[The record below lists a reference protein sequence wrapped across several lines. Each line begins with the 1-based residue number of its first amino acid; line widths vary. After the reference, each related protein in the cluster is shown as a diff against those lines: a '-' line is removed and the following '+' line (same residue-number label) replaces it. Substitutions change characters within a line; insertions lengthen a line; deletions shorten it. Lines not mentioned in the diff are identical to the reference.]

1 MGRAPPL
8 TLDELRSDFERLLI
22 GPLALAVSGGPDSMA
37 LMQLV
42 AAWVAE
48 AGTAQRQRMGPVP
61 LLVLTVDHGLRDQSA
76 EEAAWVEGEAAR
88 LGLPHATLV
97 WDEAKPSSAV
107 QATARE
113 ARYRLIDDFLE
124 RELQDRHVC
133 VKRRIVVAHH
143 EDDQAETVLM
153 RLARGSG
160 LDGLSGMREEEH
172 LTPSPAAE
180 RANASYTIVRP
191 LLRTPKA
198 RLIATLQD
206 GGVSWKED
214 PSNAAPQF
222 ERVRVRQA
230 LETLRDLGIAP
241 AQIGRSAARLSRAR
255 RAVLAGVDAAAS
267 RAVKLHRG
275 LFAEIDVGC
284 LAELPDEYAVRIL
297 AGLLRA
303 FGGEAPPAR
312 LSQIEDLAARM
323 MVSGA
328 AAQSA
333 RAETLGGC
341 RIERDGA
348 AVRIWREWG
357 RDGLP
362 TLELQPGAE
371 KVWDGRFRVALDA
384 GEAAPVDVR
393 ALGAENIRQFGE
405 LGHLAELQ
413 GRRAPADA
421 IRSLPSF
428 WRGGRLVAVPYF
440 SAAADE
446 SGRFSAQFV
455 FDGGSAQHS

>member
-1 MGRAPPL
+1 MGRARPL
-8 TLDELRSDFERLLI
+8 TLDEIRSDFERLLI
-22 GPLALAVSGGPDSMA
+22 GPLALAVSGGADSMA
-37 LMQLV
+37 LMHLV
-42 AAWVAE
+42 ATWAAEPGVA
-48 AGTAQRQRMGPVP
+48 ARQGMGQVP
-61 LLVLTVDHGLRDQSA
+61 LIVLTVDHKLRPESA
-76 EEAAWVEGEAAR
+76 AEAAWVKDEAAR
-88 LGLPHATLV
+88 RGLPHETLV
-97 WDEAKPSSAV
+97 WDGPKPSTAV
-107 QATARE
+107 QATARD
-113 ARYRLIDDFLE
+113 ARYRLIDDFLD
-124 RELQDRHVC
+124 RELQEGRVPA
-133 VKRRIVVAHH
+133 KRRIAVAHH

-160 LDGLSGMREEEH
+160 LDGLSGMREEEYVS
-172 LTPSPAAE
+172 TADDKGGGYA
-180 RANASYTIVRP
+180 IVRP

-198 RLIATLQD
+198 RLIAMLEAA
-206 GGVSWKED
+206 GCLWKED
-214 PSNAAPQF
+214 ASNQAPQF

-255 RAVLAGVDAAAS
+255 RAVLAGVDAAAF

-275 LFAEIDVGC
+275 LFAEIDAGR
-284 LAELPDEYAVRIL
+284 LAEVPDEYAVRIL

-312 LSQIEDLAARM
+312 LSQIENLASRLM
-323 MVSGA
+323 TPNN
-328 AAQSA
+328 
-333 RAETLGGC
+333 AETLGGC

-348 AVRIWREWG
+348 AVHIWREWG

-413 GRRAPADA
+413 DRRAPADA